1 MIKRWIIGGCLL
13 AAAHAPAAAAADPR
27 LVTVQ
32 FDPDRVVR
40 IDSRTGVQ
48 STIEF
53 DSDEQIENVAVG
65 DSSAW
70 QVTPNKRANLL
81 FVKPLSKTART
92 NMTVVT
98 DRHTYLFDLVTSAAQ
113 PVYILRFRYPEKP
126 KLRDAAP
133 AMASIEEQA
142 AVEQSSRAPAVPAPV
157 NTAWRRGGNAQLLPA
172 SVHDNSSETFLSWPA
187 GKPVPAILIRDEK
200 GTEGPVNYAVRDG
213 AIVVDGVP
221 PLIILRSGREVASLQ
236 RIAAGSTTPP
246 LSKKDLVR

>member
-1 MIKRWIIGGCLL
+1 MIARWIIGACLF
-13 AAAHAPAAAAADPR
+13 AAIQAPAAAAADSR

-81 FVKPLSKTART
+81 FVKPLSKAART

-98 DRHTYLFDLVTSAAQ
+98 DRHTYLFDLVASAAK
-113 PVYILRFRYPEKP
+113 PVYILRFRYPDAP
-126 KLRDAAP
+126 KRLEVGP

-142 AVEQSSRAPAVPAPV
+142 AIEQLSRAPAVPAPV
-157 NTAWRRGGNAQLLPA
+157 NTAWRRGGNPQLLPG
-172 SVHDNSSETFLSWPA
+172 SVHDNGSETVLSWPA
-187 GKPVPAILIRDEK
+187 GRPVPAILIRDEK

-221 PLIILRSGREVASLQ
+221 PVIILRSGREVASLQ
-236 RIAAGSTTPP
+236 WIAPGSATVP
-246 LSKKDLVR
+246 LSKKDLAR

>member
-1 MIKRWIIGGCLL
+1 MIGRLIIGACLL
-13 AAAHAPAAAAADPR
+13 AAAQAQAAAASDPR

-53 DSDEQIENVAVG
+53 DGDEHIENVAVG

-81 FVKPLSKTART
+81 FVKPLSERART

-98 DRHTYLFDLVTSAAQ
+98 DRHTYMFDLVASAAR
-113 PVYILRFRYPEKP
+113 PVYILRFRYPEALKRP
-126 KLRDAAP
+126 VSAP
-133 AMASIEEQA
+133 AMASIEEQS
-142 AVEQSSRAPAVPAPV
+142 AVEQVSRAPAVPAPL
-157 NTAWRRGGNAQLLPA
+157 NTAWKRGGNAQLLPA

-187 GKPVPAILIRDEK
+187 GTPVPAILMRDEK

-221 PLIILRSGREVASLQ
+221 PVIILRSGREVASLQ
-236 RIAAGSTTPP
+236 RVAAGTTPAP
-246 LSKKDLVR
+246 LSNKDLQR

>member
-1 MIKRWIIGGCLL
+1 
-13 AAAHAPAAAAADPR
+13 
-27 LVTVQ
+27 VQ

-53 DSDEQIENVAVG
+53 DSEEQIENVAVG

-81 FVKPLSKTART
+81 FVKPLSKAART

-98 DRHTYLFDLVTSAAQ
+98 DRHTYLFDLVTSAER
-113 PVYILRFRYPEKP
+113 PIYILRFRYPEKP
-126 KLRDAAP
+126 KLREAAP
-133 AMASIEEQA
+133 VMASIEEQT
-142 AVEQSSRAPAVPAPV
+142 AVEQLSRAPAVPAPV
-157 NTAWRRGGNAQLLPA
+157 HTAWRRGGNVQLLPA
-172 SVHDNSSETFLSWPA
+172 SIHDNSSETFLSWPA
-187 GKPVPAILIRDEK
+187 GTPVPAILIRDEK

-221 PLIILRSGREVASLQ
+221 PVIILRSGREVASLQ
-236 RIAAGSTTPP
+236 RLVPGSSTPP
-246 LSKKDLVR
+246 LSKKDLAR